1 MGIEKFFKKN
11 KKKYAW
17 KKPHFRGM
25 IYHCRQEAD
34 VKAVEK
40 LLSKADPKEWT
51 KLVREHFNKDSV
63 TVRMEHKMFV
73 QGSHAFADSLVFK
86 VKGTKATPRKDFPY
100 SGAVGT
106 MLKKGPAR
114 WTDVSADVVADYQAM
129 REAEFVEELRRRYKV
144 EVFEDVLKTVNK
156 H

>member
-1 MGIEKFFKKN
+1 
-11 KKKYAW
+11 
-17 KKPHFRGM
+17 
-25 IYHCRQEAD
+25 
-34 VKAVEK
+34 
-40 LLSKADPKEWT
+40 
-51 KLVREHFNKDSV
+51 
-63 TVRMEHKMFV
+63 
-73 QGSHAFADSLVFK
+73 
-86 VKGTKATPRKDFPY
+86 
-100 SGAVGT
+100 